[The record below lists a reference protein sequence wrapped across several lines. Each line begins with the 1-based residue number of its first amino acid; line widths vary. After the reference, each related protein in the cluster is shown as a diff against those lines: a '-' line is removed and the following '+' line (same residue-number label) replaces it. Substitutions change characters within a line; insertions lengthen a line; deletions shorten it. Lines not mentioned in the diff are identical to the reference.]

1 MLSAIKKIV
10 LQLAT
15 GKTVELCGFNV
26 SGSNTVCFTMRFVEF
41 DLMVPYC
48 FDFSGYPAWKAANPT
63 LTWRDY
69 VKQTLLE
76 LYDSFALA
84 KQVKNMLDSEAV

>member
-1 MLSAIKKIV
+1 MSVQKKIT
-10 LQLAT
+10 LQLDV
-15 GKTVELCGFNV
+15 GKTVELMGFNV
-26 SGSNTVCFTMRFVEF
+26 SGSNTVCFMVRFVEF
-41 DLMVPYC
+41 DFSVPYC
-48 FDFSGYPAWKAANPT
+48 FDFSDYPVWKTVNPT